1 MTLSIN
7 LKKNTKSL
15 SKRFSRRLAQSPPTT
30 STWWSTLALR
40 WESFNTCSLRTTR
53 LYQNSMIENPNFSM
67 TETKY
72 FQAVPI
78 LLIGNTAPHD
88 VLVKR
93 KPTRNVFKN
102 LCDYRLCSALFCEEQ
117 LREITTL
124 KKHLLYQ
131 IWSFTSCLSE
141 SKLEVWLPSIFLCTE
156 TVFWNFD
163 TGHYLS
169 GK

>member
-1 MTLSIN
+1 
-7 LKKNTKSL
+7 
-15 SKRFSRRLAQSPPTT
+15 
-30 STWWSTLALR
+30 
-40 WESFNTCSLRTTR
+40 
-53 LYQNSMIENPNFSM
+53 MIENPNFSL

-124 KKHLLYQ
+124 KK
-131 IWSFTSCLSE
+131 TSSLSNMKFYFLSLRIKVGSLTSINISLCGNCILKFCHKKTICQE
-141 SKLEVWLPSIFLCTE
+141 NKSLWKTFHIIDNNTASK
-156 TVFWNFD
+156 
-163 TGHYLS
+163 
-169 GK
+169 K